1 MRNSIVLLLISIWSI
16 WCHFTLAA
24 VVGVDYG
31 QQFIK
36 AMVVSPRA
44 PMELIFTPEAKRK
57 EISGLA
63 IKSLGGD
70 KGEIERIY
78 GSALGSMAT
87 RFPKNTLLHV
97 KSLLGKTINDE
108 GEIST
113 YLNEH
118 PGIDIVPNKRNSL
131 SFVVGDEQY
140 PVEEVTAMNLQE
152 TINRANLL
160 LREKDPSGSDLV
172 DKLALTVPE
181 YFDQYQRRALLDS
194 GSLTTD
200 ALDTYL
206 VPDGLSVV
214 INFVLKKR
222 DFKGKSY
229 YVVYD
234 MGGGSTKA
242 SLFSIEQ
249 PENETEPLRI
259 EFGGYGYDS
268 QLGGSN
274 FTLQVAS
281 LIENKFL
288 SKRKD
293 ITAEKLHRNPKAV
306 AKIVQA
312 AEKAK
317 LILSANSEASIS
329 IESVLEDVDFKTKIT
344 KQEFEDSLSDSAS
357 EIVKPIKV
365 ALDGQFWDEKIDPK
379 QVSGIIL
386 TGGSSRVPI
395 VQYKL
400 AEYMGE
406 NKILKS
412 VNADEAA
419 VDGATIRGI
428 KLFEA
433 FRTKPLNITERSI
446 SDYAVT
452 LNQKGENVVVFPKGT
467 VFPTKR
473 TLELGNAK
481 DLPKDFD
488 IKLWENGLPFQSVK
502 TKTSGA
508 DDIYSPEKCPNG
520 VIYNATFSISQ
531 NRLFNLDKVEAIC
544 LKDGSSSVE
553 KPQNETGKKSNLG
566 SSKRSVKLTIS
577 SEGSNIKAMSSDEQL
592 RLREYI
598 RILDQKDAA
607 RFELE
612 EAKNLLEALLY
623 DARSYL
629 ELEEVVE
636 KGPQSYLG
644 KLSEAVTKHLS
655 WLEDEA
661 DETTKLE
668 VIQRSSEVQQ
678 LRDKLEAYLQSLSEP
693 LDSKQFQSILNNAT
707 KLLEQ
712 IDLTQ
717 INQQEQVASLKDK
730 FEELGHNVEE
740 QYAKIKLPHHIAA
753 PLSSWND
760 TVSAF
765 KEVIKL
771 VEYAKSSAFKKMGR
785 EQLFEIKSAFDIAS
799 AELESIIDYFGKARD
814 YRLHELQAW
823 IQKAEKTK
831 KRKEERLKKK
841 MEDKEKEKESKSSST
856 VSGNPS
862 TAESE
867 SSTVPTTTTTASASA
882 STTSPQNKQGTSS
895 STATTPL
902 HDEL

>member
-1 MRNSIVLLLISIWSI
+1 MKNSLVLLLISIWSI

-63 IKSLGGD
+63 IKCLGGN

-97 KSLLGKTINDE
+97 KSLLGKTIDDRE
-108 GEIST
+108 EIST
-113 YLNEH
+113 YLKEH
-118 PGIDIVPNKRNSL
+118 PGIDIVSNKRNSL
-131 SFVVGDEQY
+131 SFVVGDAQY
-140 PVEEVTAMNLQE
+140 PVEELTAMNLQE

-160 LREKDPSGSDLV
+160 LREKEPSGSDFV

-222 DFKGKSY
+222 DFQGKSY

-249 PENETEPLRI
+249 PDNETEPLRV

-274 FTLQVAS
+274 FTLKVAS
-281 LIENKFL
+281 LIESKFL
-288 SKRKD
+288 SKNKD
-293 ITAEKLHRNPKAV
+293 ITTEELYRNPKAV

-329 IESVLEDVDFKTKIT
+329 MESVLEDVDFKTKIT
-344 KQEFEDSLSDSAS
+344 KQEFEDSLENGAS
-357 EIVKPIKV
+357 EIVEPIRA

-379 QVSGIIL
+379 QVSGVIL

-395 VQYKL
+395 VQNKL
-400 AEYMGE
+400 TEYMGE

-433 FRTKPLNITERSI
+433 FRTKPLNVTERSI
-446 SDYAVT
+446 SDYTIT
-452 LNQKGENVVVFPKGT
+452 LNQKEEDVVVFPKGA
-467 VFPTKR
+467 VFPTKK
-473 TLELGNAK
+473 TLKLGDAK
-481 DLPKDFD
+481 DLPKDFA
-488 IKLWENGLPFQSVK
+488 IELHENGLPFQSVK

-508 DDIYSPEKCPNG
+508 EDTYSPEKCPNG

-553 KPQNETGKKSNLG
+553 KPLNGTDKKSNLG
-566 SSKRSVKLTIS
+566 SSKRSLRLTTS
-577 SEGSNIKAMSSDEQL
+577 HKDSNIKVMSSDEQL
-592 RLREYI
+592 RLREHI

-629 ELEEVVE
+629 ELEEVIE

-644 KLSEAVTKHLS
+644 KLSQAVTKHLS

-661 DETTKLE
+661 DEATKWE
-668 VIQRSSEVQQ
+668 VIQRSTEVQQ

-693 LDSKQFQSILNNAT
+693 LDSKQFQNILDNANE
-707 KLLEQ
+707 LLTQ

-717 INQQEQVASLKDK
+717 TNQQEQIDFLRDK
-730 FEELGHNVEE
+730 FKELGHDIEE

-753 PLSSWND
+753 PLSGWNNS
-760 TVSAF
+760 VSSF

-771 VEYAKSSAFKKMGR
+771 VEYAKSSASKKIGR
-785 EQLFEIKSAFDIAS
+785 ERLFEIKSAFDIAS

-814 YRLHELQAW
+814 YRLHELHSW
-823 IQKAEKTK
+823 IQKAEKAK
-831 KRKEERLKKK
+831 KRREERLKKK
-841 MEDKEKEKESKSSST
+841 MEDKEKESKSSST
-856 VSGNPS
+856 LSS
-862 TAESE
+862 ETTTAESE
-867 SSTVPTTTTTASASA
+867 SSTIPTTTTT
-882 STTSPQNKQGTSS
+882 TSPNTSSQNKQRTSS
-895 STATTPL
+895 LTASTPI